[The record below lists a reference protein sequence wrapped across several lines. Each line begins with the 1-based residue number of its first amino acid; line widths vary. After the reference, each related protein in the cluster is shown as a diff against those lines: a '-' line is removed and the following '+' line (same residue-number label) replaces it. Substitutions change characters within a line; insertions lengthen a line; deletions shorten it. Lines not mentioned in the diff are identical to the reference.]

1 MLCGKGSV
9 ARIAETNFWIMS
21 TDEFL
26 IYDFEQQGPFWHLC
40 TPGDLS
46 GLLFREA
53 KDFVYGMNLVAHAA
67 ALHESVDIYTFV
79 IMNNHLHFVLSGDQE
94 DCIAFFNFISK
105 RLKRYLSLQERVS
118 DFNGFNYKLFSIND
132 LYYMRNVIAYI
143 NRNAYVANTS
153 YTPYN
158 YPWGTSPYFF
168 NPLCERIIF
177 TPLSGFSVRQ
187 LRSIFFTRNVD
198 FPDSFK
204 FFDGYVLPS
213 SYCKIDRAEQFF
225 RSPNNYFHLLS
236 RQVESYAFIAREIG
250 DRVTYTDDE
259 LFSVAVSLSS
269 KEYEVKKISE
279 LDKEQKIA
287 LATKLHFNYNATNKQ
302 LKRVLRLDEVVLDS
316 LFPTSKRTPGC
327 VSGSTPGCVSGKK

>member
-158 YPWGTSPYFF
+158 YP
-168 NPLCERIIF
+168 
-177 TPLSGFSVRQ
+177 
-187 LRSIFFTRNVD
+187 
-198 FPDSFK
+198 
-204 FFDGYVLPS
+204 
-213 SYCKIDRAEQFF
+213 
-225 RSPNNYFHLLS
+225 
-236 RQVESYAFIAREIG
+236 
-250 DRVTYTDDE
+250 
-259 LFSVAVSLSS
+259 
-269 KEYEVKKISE
+269 
-279 LDKEQKIA
+279 
-287 LATKLHFNYNATNKQ
+287 
-302 LKRVLRLDEVVLDS
+302 
-316 LFPTSKRTPGC
+316 
-327 VSGSTPGCVSGKK
+327 